1 MTLNIRLHDW
11 TKSSLLFL
19 PLVSLLISACEIGPS
34 YIATMKP
41 VVGSVKPQDTP
52 YANVRLGIVLTEN
65 FHKANQMTGGWSEPS
80 RLSKGINLILGTR
93 FKDVVPV
100 GAVNQTKNSNVD
112 LVMLLDAQVT
122 WSLGVLDSS
131 TATITA
137 NVMDLEGN
145 PVDQVSAKGHD
156 VRFAGPVM
164 PAVNAALADFEKKLD
179 GAKKLLAAAENIR
192 GTDTARSV
200 PPQIAIT
207 QFRQQQVEIE
217 RLKQE
222 TKLTKQKLELERT
235 RRELE
240 LEKAKTEA
248 ARLRQEPPRIIATA
262 VDQAKLSDFSNIDFG
277 KYYALVI
284 GNNAYEHLPDLKTAT
299 NDAKTVAKLLQDEY
313 GFNVSLL
320 INARREE
327 ILDALDVYREKL
339 GNTDNLLIY
348 YAGHGWLDK
357 AGEQGYWL
365 PIDAQEN
372 RRSKWISNTAI
383 STTLKALEAKH
394 VMVVA
399 DSCYSGTLVRGLKI
413 RGKTGDYIKR
423 MTEKRARVVLTS
435 GGLEPVADL
444 GGGGHSPFAKAFVDV
459 LSANTSVMDGT
470 SMFSELRRLVIL
482 SADQTPEYSDARKAG
497 HDGGDFLFVR
507 KK

>member
-1 MTLNIRLHDW
+1 MRRLTPFLLLPAMLVAGCLGARLPANIKAVKTPNNVVFKARASASSSYGDWGTNFKPSAAVDGITFESHHPETFWLLPDSTTGFLSIDPEGTVKIDRIRLLNTHNSGFNDRG
-11 TKSSLLFL
+11 TKDFHVDVVDRDGKTTTVWRDRFPSIGGAWMEKSLDG
-19 PLVSLLISACEIGPS
+19 VIASRIVVHVDS
-34 YIATMKP
+34 YFHA
-41 VVGSVKPQDTP
+41 G
-52 YANVRLGIVLTEN
+52 GGLTEVEVIGSQ
-65 FHKANQMTGGWSEPS
+65 APPTLS
-80 RLSKGINLILGTR
+80 RT
-93 FKDVVPV
+93 
-100 GAVNQTKNSNVD
+100 
-112 LVMLLDAQVT
+112 
-122 WSLGVLDSS
+122 
-131 TATITA
+131 
-137 NVMDLEGN
+137 
-145 PVDQVSAKGHD
+145 
-156 VRFAGPVM
+156 
-164 PAVNAALADFEKKLD
+164 
-179 GAKKLLAAAENIR
+179 
-192 GTDTARSV
+192 
-200 PPQIAIT
+200 
-207 QFRQQQVEIE
+207 RQQQIE
-217 RLKQE
+217 LASRKTELESLKQE

-262 VDQAKLSDFSNIDFG
+262 VDQAKLSDYSNIDFG

-394 VMVVA
+394 VMVVV